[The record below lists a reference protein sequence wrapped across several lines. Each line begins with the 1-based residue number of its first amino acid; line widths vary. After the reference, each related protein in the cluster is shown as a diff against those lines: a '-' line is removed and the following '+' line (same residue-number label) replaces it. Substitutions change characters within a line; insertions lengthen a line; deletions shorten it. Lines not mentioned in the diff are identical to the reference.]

1 MTAYDGGNEY
11 VDSNA
16 TPAVSYAI
24 TWGDGQTQTVQ
35 ASNTAATTDTT
46 HKYAKIGTYT
56 ITDTANLTDGTTVS
70 TKTPVTTAG
79 SGFTPLGPVR
89 ILDTRSSTAGFRG
102 SMPSGNC
109 YGMPVAKV
117 DGIPANATA
126 VALNLTV
133 TNTVG
138 NGVFYLSSR
147 ASSNLNY
154 GSGQTVANSAIVPLN
169 PDGSVDVC
177 SAGASNASAD
187 VIVDVTGYFAQT
199 SGAGYQASSPERIL
213 DTRYGTGAPKAK
225 IAAKSGLSV
234 PIVGA
239 DSIPAGVTAVA
250 VHVTETNATG
260 GGWIAAEPDG
270 AGVPGTSSL
279 NFAPGQTI
287 SNTVIV
293 PVAADGKIE
302 LYNGAISG
310 SVDLIADVSGYFA
323 ASAPDAFVPVTPYRA
338 VDTRG
343 TAYTLA
349 PYGMQGFQLNTEQFT
364 LSVPGIPL
372 GATFAANL
380 TATDETA
387 SGHLTVY
394 PFNTAVE
401 PNVSALNFGKGQTV
415 AGFGLFGS
423 PTGGDGV
430 NVDNE
435 SNGKADVIFDVFGY
449 FANN

>member
-1 MTAYDGGNEY
+1 
-11 VDSNA
+11 
-16 TPAVSYAI
+16 
-24 TWGDGQTQTVQ
+24 
-35 ASNTAATTDTT
+35 
-46 HKYAKIGTYT
+46 
-56 ITDTANLTDGTTVS
+56 
-70 TKTPVTTAG
+70 
-79 SGFTPLGPVR
+79 
-89 ILDTRSSTAGFRG
+89 
-102 SMPSGNC
+102 
-109 YGMPVAKV
+109 
-117 DGIPANATA
+117 
-126 VALNLTV
+126 
-133 TNTVG
+133 
-138 NGVFYLSSR
+138 
-147 ASSNLNY
+147 
-154 GSGQTVANSAIVPLN
+154 
-169 PDGSVDVC
+169 
-177 SAGASNASAD
+177 
-187 VIVDVTGYFAQT
+187 
-199 SGAGYQASSPERIL
+199 
-213 DTRYGTGAPKAK
+213 
-225 IAAKSGLSV
+225 
-234 PIVGA
+234 
-239 DSIPAGVTAVA
+239 
-250 VHVTETNATG
+250 
-260 GGWIAAEPDG
+260 
-270 AGVPGTSSL
+270 
-279 NFAPGQTI
+279 
-287 SNTVIV
+287 
-293 PVAADGKIE
+293 
-302 LYNGAISG
+302 
-310 SVDLIADVSGYFA
+310 VDLIADVSGYFA

>member
-1 MTAYDGGNEY
+1 
-11 VDSNA
+11 
-16 TPAVSYAI
+16 
-24 TWGDGQTQTVQ
+24 VQ
-35 ASNTAATTDTT
+35 
-46 HKYAKIGTYT
+46 
-56 ITDTANLTDGTTVS
+56 
-70 TKTPVTTAG
+70 
-79 SGFTPLGPVR
+79 
-89 ILDTRSSTAGFRG
+89 
-102 SMPSGNC
+102 
-109 YGMPVAKV
+109 
-117 DGIPANATA
+117 
-126 VALNLTV
+126 
-133 TNTVG
+133 
-138 NGVFYLSSR
+138 
-147 ASSNLNY
+147 
-154 GSGQTVANSAIVPLN
+154 
-169 PDGSVDVC
+169 
-177 SAGASNASAD
+177 
-187 VIVDVTGYFAQT
+187 
-199 SGAGYQASSPERIL
+199 
-213 DTRYGTGAPKAK
+213 
-225 IAAKSGLSV
+225 
-234 PIVGA
+234 IVGT

-270 AGVPGTSSL
+270 AGVPSTSSL

-310 SVDLIADVSGYFA
+310 SVDLIADVSGYFS

-338 VDTRG
+338 VDTRLTKG
-343 TAYTLA
+343 ALGA
-349 PYGMQGFQLNTEQFT
+349 YGMGGFLLNTVQ
-364 LSVPGIPL
+364 GIPAN
-372 GATFAANL
+372 ATFAANL

-394 PFNTAVE
+394 PFNTEVE

-435 SNGKADVIFDVFGY
+435 SDGSIDVIFDVFGY